1 MNSFERQAF
10 VPPPPSPFSV
20 IARYGTV
27 GKFKVFAYGK
37 TRIMTREQV
46 IAQAKHTKAIGGAL
60 SLRGLIRDEEL
71 A

>member
-10 VPPPPSPFSV
+10 VPPPPAPFTV
-20 IARYGTV
+20 LAPYGKA

-46 IAQAKHTKAIGGAL
+46 IAQAKHTKRIGGAL
-60 SLRGLIRDEEL
+60 SLRSLIRDDEL